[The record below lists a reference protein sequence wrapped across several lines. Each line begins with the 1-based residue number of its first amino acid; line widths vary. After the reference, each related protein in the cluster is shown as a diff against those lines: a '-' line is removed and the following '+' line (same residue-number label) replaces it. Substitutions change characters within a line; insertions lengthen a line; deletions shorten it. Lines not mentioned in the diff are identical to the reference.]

1 MTTEVISHKP
11 SFNETFFTSLYK
23 VENGERFRTC
33 LQCGSCSGVC
43 PFGYLMDYPPG
54 RMIAGLRAEEFD
66 LVMETD
72 TVWMCVSCYACAQI
86 CPSKIPITAGLMTRT
101 KEELLLA
108 GNVPSELQT
117 ALENSQRYGNP
128 MGESPRKRADWT
140 QGIQPAV
147 TVLGRDRHPVDVL
160 WFVGDYPSYHP
171 RVQYVAK
178 SLAKIL
184 NALGIN
190 FGILG
195 PEENSDGDTQRMAGE
210 RGLFEMLAEKNGRTF
225 SKYQF
230 ERIIT
235 SDPHAYNALKNE
247 YPLLGIS
254 YPVQHYSQFLVEYLD
269 QLKPLLKQ
277 EIPANVTY
285 HDPCYL
291 GRVNGIFDEPRSL
304 LEAIPGVKL
313 VEMSHNHAASLCCGG
328 GGGGMWLD
336 GFQWEK
342 AHARLSE
349 WRVHEAVDAGANILA
364 VACPYEPP
372 RFEDAVK
379 MNQQAGQ
386 LVVKDIVELLAESLG

>member
-1 MTTEVISHKP
+1 
-11 SFNETFFTSLYK
+11 
-23 VENGERFRTC
+23 
-33 LQCGSCSGVC
+33 
-43 PFGYLMDYPPG
+43 
-54 RMIAGLRAEEFD
+54 MIAGIRADEFD

-86 CPSKIPITAGLMTRT
+86 CPSKIPITAALMTRT

-108 GNVPSELQT
+108 GNVPSELQS

-140 QGIQPAV
+140 LGLQPQV
-147 TVLGRDRHPVDVL
+147 TILGRDRRPVDVL

-171 RVQYVAK
+171 RVQSVTKA
-178 SLAKIL
+178 LARIL
-184 NALGIN
+184 NVLGIN

-195 PEENSDGDTQRMAGE
+195 PEENSDGDTQRLAGE
-210 RGLFEMLAEKNGRTF
+210 HGLFEMLAEKNGRIF

-230 ERIIT
+230 DMIIT

-247 YPLLGIS
+247 YPAMGIS
-254 YPVQHYSQFLVEYLD
+254 FPVQHYTQFLAERID
-269 QLKPLLKQ
+269 QLRPLLKN
-277 EIPANVTY
+277 EINTTVTY

-291 GRVNGIFDEPRSL
+291 GRANNVFDEPRIL
-304 LEAIPGVKL
+304 LESIPGMKL
-313 VEMSHNHAASLCCGG
+313 VEMPHNRTASLCCGG

-342 AHARLSE
+342 AHVRLSD
-349 WRVHEAVDAGANILA
+349 WRVREALTTGANILA

-372 RFEDAVK
+372 RFEDAIK
-379 MNQQAGQ
+379 TLKDAPG
-386 LVVKDIVELLAESLG
+386 LAVKDIAELINDAL